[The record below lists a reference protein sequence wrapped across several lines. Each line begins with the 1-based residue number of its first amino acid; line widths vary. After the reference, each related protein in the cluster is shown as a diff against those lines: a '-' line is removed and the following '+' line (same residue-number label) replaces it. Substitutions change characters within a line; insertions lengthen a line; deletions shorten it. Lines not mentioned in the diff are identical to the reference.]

1 MTMSESDRS
10 SDANDEDDLPIFK
23 KIRVG
28 FQNPNVVWTNTPGPR
43 PSFRGSAAKII
54 IQSFAKCYFT
64 IEISMKFHVNL
75 RLKFQ

>member
-1 MTMSESDRS
+1 MLEQAVSRRKMDEMTMSESDRS

-43 PSFRGSAAKII
+43 PSFRGSAAKIL
-54 IQSFAKCYFT
+54 IQSFTKC
-64 IEISMKFHVNL
+64 
-75 RLKFQ
+75 